1 MEECKLL
8 ISKYKENCRNLFLNM
23 RRRFKDDA
31 LQDSASDLNAL
42 NTEFS
47 FSFFHLKEKPY
58 IDQFLPWLKLDK
70 KSRILDDMFPE
81 FLVTVLTVTS
91 PLFTASS
98 GPFVRLS
105 TLVDSNSAASFMA
118 ECREL

>member
-1 MEECKLL
+1 MHWTLSL
-8 ISKYKENCRNLFLNM
+8 V
-23 RRRFKDDA
+23 
-31 LQDSASDLNAL
+31 
-42 NTEFS
+42 
-47 FSFFHLKEKPY
+47 FSFFHLKEKPI

-81 FLVTVLTVTS
+81 FLVTLLLTVTS

-105 TLVDSNSAASFMA
+105 TLLDSNSAASFMA